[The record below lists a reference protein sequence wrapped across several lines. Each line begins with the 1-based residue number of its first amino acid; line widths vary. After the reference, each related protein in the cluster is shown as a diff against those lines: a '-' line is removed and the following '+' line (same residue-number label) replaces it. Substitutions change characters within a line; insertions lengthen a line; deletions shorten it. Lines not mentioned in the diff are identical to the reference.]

1 MKQKIWRRFGNELG
15 LLALL
20 AGLFLLFSCLNSAFF
35 RLGNLQ
41 QLLVQMVELGF
52 VTLGM
57 SICII
62 SGGFDLS
69 IGTLTSLC
77 TVALALLL
85 ANGVNMWLCLG
96 LVLLLSL
103 LCGAVNGFFIGY
115 LHIQPILVTLGTSSV
130 FTGIAVL
137 LSKGHAISGLPEE
150 YLLFGSHYVGVLPL
164 QSLLL
169 LAMVLFSVYLFHGTR
184 WGREVYLLGS
194 NPQAAQ
200 FAGIR
205 CNRALL
211 WVYVYS
217 AAMGFFAGLI
227 LSSRLFSGR
236 ADLGD
241 NYAMQS
247 VAAAIFG
254 GVSVSGGKG
263 SVVGA
268 LLGVAI
274 FTMISNIFNL
284 LDYSRYLQQAVIG
297 FALLAVLI
305 YRLWREKRAVES

>member
-1 MKQKIWRRFGNELG
+1 MKRRFWRRFGNELG

-20 AGLFLLFSCLNSAFF
+20 AGLFVFFSILNSAFF

-41 QLLVQMVELGF
+41 QLLTQMVELGF

-57 SICII
+57 SICVI

-85 ANGVNMWLCLG
+85 TNGVNMWLCLV
-96 LVLLLSL
+96 LVLAMSL
-103 LCGAVNGFFIGY
+103 LCGALNGLLIGY
-115 LHIQPILVTLGTSSV
+115 LNIQPILVTLGTSSV

-150 YLLFGSHYVGVLPL
+150 YLVFGSHYLGVVPL
-164 QSLLL
+164 QSVLLF
-169 LAMVLFSVYLFHGTR
+169 AVALFSLYLFHGTR

-194 NPQAAQ
+194 NPLAAR

-205 CNRALL
+205 CNRDLF

-217 AAMGFFAGLI
+217 AAMGFFAGLV

-254 GVSVSGGKG
+254 GVSVAGGKG
-263 SVVGA
+263 SIVGA
-268 LLGVAI
+268 LLDVAI

-297 FALLAVLI
+297 LALLAVLA
-305 YRLWREKRAVES
+305 YRLWRERKTA